1 VLGLGLAA
9 SLLAALQWRSY
20 VTSQQ
25 QRQVAT
31 TVATTSAS
39 LTTAVQRDEDL
50 LEMLSSLAASRSPV
64 TNRELQH
71 LFSSIKATE
80 DSGVI
85 GIRYIVR
92 VPAAQLA
99 TFQSQ
104 LQNDPPLGLVPRVN
118 LAAADDQRSVSCLVR
133 DAVAAPGGG
142 RYLTAASMAHE
153 RRVLASQRNY
163 CQGPSAT
170 GLDRAAATGALAV
183 ADLHTG
189 LLPNRHL
196 PVANDLFDLVLPVY
210 RPGAPLHNATQRRAA
225 LVGWVDGLYSSV
237 PILKPIIA
245 GTHDLAVQ
253 LSYLEGRRSFFVA
266 AAVTGS
272 LHSGEW
278 TRTVVLV
285 PGQPW
290 RATIAIIPSAASAT
304 IQGIGVLIDLVI
316 IVLLVGLIISLF
328 RARQKALMSMER
340 SNAELKYRT
349 LHDPLTGLPNRELIL
364 ERAAALLSKGDGPP
378 LTAMIVDLD
387 GFNGINDTYGHRVG
401 DELLRAVAGRLE
413 TDIGP
418 DSLLGRMGGDEFVVL
433 HVGASPAERARLVL
447 ARLAEPFELPGVPTL
462 LRLSAS
468 VGLASADGHDAED
481 LLRDAHIALNEA
493 KRAGRNRFTTF
504 EPAMH
509 AAARDKLAMTSELR
523 NALNHDQFFLL
534 YQPVFRLADSRPIAV
549 EALLRWR
556 HPVRGVVSPLEFIP
570 ILEETGLIAEVGYE
584 VLQQACKQASE
595 WGRRGLPIL
604 VSVNVSAVQLES
616 DRFCS
621 DVAAVLRQSGIDPSR
636 LVIEITE
643 SALMRDAPSTVLR
656 LAELKALGIHL
667 AIDDFGTGYSSLS
680 YLRQFPVD
688 ILKIDRSFIS
698 AMTGSAGGLA
708 LVRAMLELGRAL
720 NLQTVA
726 EGVEQAA
733 ELRILIS
740 EQCRLGQGYLLAKPL
755 EASQVEL
762 FFDHATPVTLASA
775 LVRS

>member
-9 SLLAALQWRSY
+9 SVLAALQWRSY

-25 QRQVAT
+25 QRQIAT

-39 LTTAVQRDEDL
+39 LTTAVARDEDL
-50 LEMLSSLAASRSPV
+50 LEMLGSLAASRSPV
-64 TNRELQH
+64 TNLELQQ
-71 LFSSIKATE
+71 LFSSIRATK
-80 DSGVI
+80 DTGVI

-99 TFQSQ
+99 TFWS
-104 LQNDPPLGLVPRVN
+104 LLRNDPPLGLAPRVN
-118 LAAADDQRSVSCLVR
+118 LAAAGARRSVSCLVR
-133 DAVAAPGGG
+133 DAVTAPGAG
-142 RYLTAASMAHE
+142 RYLTPASLAHE
-153 RRVLASQRNY
+153 RRILASQRNY
-163 CQGPSAT
+163 CRGPSAT
-170 GLDRAAATGALAV
+170 GLDRAAATGTFAV
-183 ADLHTG
+183 ADLHPG
-189 LLPNRHL
+189 LLPSRHL
-196 PVANDLFDLVLPVY
+196 PVANDLFDLILPVY
-210 RPGAPLHNATQRRAA
+210 RPGAQLHNATQRRAA
-225 LVGWVDGLYSSV
+225 LLGWVDGLYSSV
-237 PILKPIIA
+237 PILKPVIA
-245 GTHDLAVQ
+245 GTNDLAVR

-266 AAVTGS
+266 AAGS
-272 LHSGEW
+272 RHSGVW
-278 TRTVVLV
+278 TRTIVLV

-290 RATIAIIPSAASAT
+290 RATIAMIPNAASAT

-340 SNAELKYRT
+340 SNAELKHQT

-364 ERAAALLSKGDGPP
+364 QRAAALLSTDGPA

-401 DELLRAVAGRLE
+401 DEVLRAVAGRLA
-413 TDIGP
+413 TGIGP
-418 DSLLGRMGGDEFVVL
+418 DSLFGRLGGDEFVVL
-433 HVGASPAERARLVL
+433 HVGASPGELATLVL
-447 ARLAEPFELPGVPTL
+447 ARLAEPFELPGVPNL
-462 LRLSAS
+462 LRMSAS
-468 VGLASADGHDAED
+468 VGLANADGHDAED

-493 KRAGRNRFTTF
+493 KRAGRNRFAIF

-523 NALNHDQFFLL
+523 NAIDHDQFFLL
-534 YQPVFRLADSRPIAV
+534 YQPVFRLADSRPVAV

-556 HPVRGVVSPLEFIP
+556 HPVRGMVSPLEFIP
-570 ILEETGLIAEVGYE
+570 ILEETGLIAEVGHI

-595 WGRRGLPIL
+595 WERRGLPIV
-604 VSVNVSAVQLES
+604 VSVNVSAIQLES
-616 DRFCS
+616 DQFCS

-636 LVIEITE
+636 LAIEITE
-643 SALMRDAPSTVLR
+643 SALMRDAPSAVPR

-708 LVRAMLELGRAL
+708 LVRAMLELGQAL

-726 EGVEQAA
+726 EGIEQAA
-733 ELRILIS
+733 ELRMLMS

-762 FFDHATPVTLASA
+762 FFDHATPVTLAQV